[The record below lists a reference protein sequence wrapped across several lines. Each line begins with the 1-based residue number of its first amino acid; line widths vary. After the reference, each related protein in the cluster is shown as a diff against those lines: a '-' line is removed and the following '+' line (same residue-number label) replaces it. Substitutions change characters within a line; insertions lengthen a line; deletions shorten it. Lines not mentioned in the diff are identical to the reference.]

1 MTIFEWCDKNPT
13 FYLSFTYVVDKVR
26 VSSLSLLTFNE
37 DLSDE
42 DLKDPSFIP
51 FIETVEKN
59 KNVNIQINKRDWPA
73 GYRIYISC
81 NQLKYTRVISEYNV
95 KLSDMLMYTYEVLDN
110 GIGEITDAFLGRDR

>member
-1 MTIFEWCDKNPT
+1 MTVFEWCDKNPSC
-13 FYLSFTYVVDKVR
+13 YLSFMYVKDKVR

-42 DLKDPSFIP
+42 DLMDPSFIP
-51 FIETVEKN
+51 FIETAKRN